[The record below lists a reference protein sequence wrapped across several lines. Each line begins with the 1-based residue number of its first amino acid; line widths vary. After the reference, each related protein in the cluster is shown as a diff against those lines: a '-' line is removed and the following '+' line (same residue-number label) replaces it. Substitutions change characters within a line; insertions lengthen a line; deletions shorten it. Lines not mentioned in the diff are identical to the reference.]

1 MQFTIEMKN
10 RIKDLF
16 ESRKDNILSVFYT
29 AGFPT
34 IESTPIIAESLANA
48 GADIIEIGIP
58 YSDPI
63 ADGPTIQE
71 SNTIALKNGIRLPL
85 ILDLVKE
92 IRKKVNVPI
101 ILMGYVN
108 PVMQYGIERFAKDAA
123 EAGVDGVILPDL
135 PMAAYLDEYKELF
148 ESVNLSN
155 TFLISPTTSEERI
168 RKIDAVTDGFI
179 YAVSAS
185 SITGAKGKFTDDQI
199 AYFKKLKSM
208 NLKNPFLIGFGISNH
223 ETFNTASSYGAG
235 AIVGSAFINLLKDS
249 TNVTADVASF
259 VHSLKYRNN

>member
-1 MQFTIEMKN
+1 MKN

-16 ESRKDNILSVFYT
+16 ESKKDNILSVFYT

-34 IESTPIIAESLANA
+34 IESTSLIAETLAKA

-71 SNTIALKNGIRLPL
+71 SNAVALKNGIKLSL
-85 ILDLVKE
+85 ILKLVKD
-92 IRKKVNVPI
+92 IRKTVNIPI

-108 PVMQYGIERFAKDAA
+108 PVMQYGIERFAKEAS

-135 PMAAYLDEYKELF
+135 PMQAYLDEYKELF

-155 TFLISPTTSEERI
+155 TFLISPTTSDDRI

-185 SITGAKGKFTDDQI
+185 SITGAKGKFTDDQV
-199 AYFKKLKSM
+199 AYFQKLKSM
-208 NLKNPFLIGFGISNH
+208 RLKNPFLIGFGISNY
-223 ETFNTASSYGAG
+223 ETFSTASSYGAG

-249 TNVTADVASF
+249 KNVPADVASF
-259 VHSLKYRNN
+259 VHSLKDRKN